1 MKVKSILGTALVLG
15 FGMAL
20 AEDRTFPNAGGNLAS
35 ASEWGGTL
43 PGGADKVTVDKG
55 GNYTLSD
62 DVTFNSFN
70 VMVGGC
76 YFDLGNSR
84 LNVGKKG
91 DGALYCKPNGGG
103 RTVFSGG
110 KIEFLNHGRCYPY
123 VAPDSAGVV
132 VFTDG
137 CVITNADY
145 FYATRSTSNGRV
157 EITDG
162 TMIYVTNRFAV
173 LQGDGANNVVEITD
187 GAKVFVKGYAYS
199 ELGGTADEIGENELR
214 ISGAGALFSKD
225 SDNDFYLGYQ
235 TTGNKLVVLDGGK
248 CSLSGK
254 GGLKIR
260 SSHNEVV
267 ISNATFESS
276 NAFCLADGSDS
287 SHNIFRVVGKNIT
300 KDHVLLPALGSWMVS
315 GHHNMI
321 SFEDGAKWKK
331 GSANS
336 FFTNTQHSV
345 FVVKGTGTQ
354 FGDTGHNFYLG
365 SSDGKLMS
373 VCADNSVEVLDGAVF
388 NAKRFML
395 MGVRNALVV
404 SNATLNIAEKND
416 DVALRIGYKWGDLV
430 PDDCVLC
437 LKGENPKINV
447 DVGVST
453 NACWVQNN
461 STVRFEIPEEGYAR
475 NHVPLS
481 LGGKFQFE
489 SGCRFEI
496 DCEKFAR
503 AGGGTLTLIETGYNM
518 TEDTRNALLAGVR
531 GLPEGSNIKV
541 LNRSVKLHCPR
552 GLVISIR

>member
-1 MKVKSILGTALVLG
+1 
-15 FGMAL
+15 
-20 AEDRTFPNAGGNLAS
+20 
-35 ASEWGGTL
+35 
-43 PGGADKVTVDKG
+43 
-55 GNYTLSD
+55 
-62 DVTFNSFN
+62 
-70 VMVGGC
+70 
-76 YFDLGNSR
+76 
-84 LNVGKKG
+84 
-91 DGALYCKPNGGG
+91 
-103 RTVFSGG
+103 VFSGG
-110 KIEFLNHGRCYPY
+110 KIEFSNQGNCYPY
-123 VAPDSAGVV
+123 VAPDSAGDV
-132 VFTDG
+132 VFANG
-137 CVITNADY
+137 CVITNANY
-145 FYATRSTSNGRV
+145 FYAIRSASNGRV
-157 EITDG
+157 EITGG
-162 TMIYVTNRFAV
+162 TTVCATNRFAV
-173 LQGDGANNVVEITD
+173 LHGVGKNNVVEITD

-300 KDHVLLPALGSWMVS
+300 KDHVLLPALGDWQVS

-345 FVVKGTGTQ
+345 LVVKGTGTQ
-354 FGDTGHNFYLG
+354 FGDTGHTFYLG
-365 SSDGKLMS
+365 SNSGNLTSM
-373 VCADNSVEVLDGAVF
+373 CADNSVEVLDGAVF
-388 NAKRFML
+388 DARRFLL

-404 SNATLNIAEKND
+404 SNATLNIAKKND
-416 DVALRIGYKWGDLV
+416 DVALRIGYKLGDLD
-430 PDDCVLC
+430 PDNCVLC

-489 SGCRFEI
+489 SGCRLEV

-541 LNRSVKLHCPR
+541 SNRSVKLHCPR

>member
-1 MKVKSILGTALVLG
+1 MKVTSILGTALVLG

-84 LNVGKKG
+84 LNVSKKG

-110 KIEFLNHGRCYPY
+110 KIEFSNQGNCYPY

-132 VFTDG
+132 VFANG
-137 CVITNADY
+137 CVITNANY
-145 FYATRSTSNGRV
+145 FYAIRSASNGRV
-157 EITDG
+157 EITGG
-162 TMIYVTNRFAV
+162 TTVCATNRFAV
-173 LQGDGANNVVEITD
+173 LHGVGKNNVVEITD

-287 SHNIFRVVGKNIT
+287 SHNIFRVVGENIT

-404 SNATLNIAEKND
+404 SNATLNIAKKND
-416 DVALRIGYKWGDLV
+416 DVALRIGYKLGDLD
-430 PDDCVLC
+430 PDNCVLC

-461 STVRFEIPEEGYAR
+461 STVRFEIPQEGYAR

-489 SGCRFEI
+489 SGCRLEI

-541 LNRSVKLHCPR
+541 SNRSVKLHCPR

>member
-15 FGMAL
+15 FGIAL
-20 AEDRTFPNAGGNLAS
+20 AEDCTFPNAGGNLAS

-43 PGGADKVTVDKG
+43 PGGADKVTVDEG

-62 DVTFNSFN
+62 DVIFNSFN

-110 KIEFLNHGRCYPY
+110 KIEFSNHGNCYPY

-132 VFTDG
+132 VFANG
-137 CVITNADY
+137 CVITNANY
-145 FYATRSTSNGRV
+145 FYAIRSASNGRV

-173 LQGDGANNVVEITD
+173 ADGPSSDNTVEISDGARIYHTGIAYTD
-187 GAKVFVKGYAYS
+187 VGDN
-199 ELGGTADEIGENELR
+199 GGGGNMLR
-214 ISGAGALFSKD
+214 IVGNGSAFIKD
-225 SDNDFYLGYQ
+225 LNNDFFVGYKASR
-235 TTGNKLVVLDGGK
+235 NKLYVEDGGK
-248 CSLSGK
+248 FELIK
-254 GGLKIR
+254 GGLKVR
-260 SSHNEVV
+260 MSYNEIVV
-267 ISNATFESS
+267 SNATFSS
-276 NAFCLADGSDS
+276 TNAFCLADGSDS
-287 SHNIFRVVGKNIT
+287 SHNIFRVVGENIT

-321 SFEDGAKWKK
+321 SFEDGANWKK

-345 FVVKGTGTQ
+345 LVVKGTGTQ
-354 FGDTGHNFYLG
+354 FGDTGHTFYLG
-365 SSDGKLMS
+365 SNSGNLTS
-373 VCADNSVEVLDGAVF
+373 TCADNSVEVLGGAVF
-388 NAKRFML
+388 NARRFML

-404 SNATLNIAEKND
+404 SNATLNIAKKND
-416 DVALRIGYKWGDLV
+416 DVALRIGYKLGDLV
-430 PDDCVLC
+430 PDNCVLC
-437 LKGENPKINV
+437 LKGENPKIKV

-489 SGCRFEI
+489 SGCRLEI

-503 AGGGTLTLIETGYNM
+503 AGGGTLTLIETGYDM

>member
-35 ASEWGGTL
+35 ASDWGGTL

-404 SNATLNIAEKND
+404 SNATLNIAKKND
-416 DVALRIGYKWGDLV
+416 DVALRIGYKLGDLV
-430 PDDCVLC
+430 PDNCVLC

-489 SGCRFEI
+489 SGCRLEI

-518 TEDTRNALLAGVR
+518 TEETRNALLAGVR
-531 GLPEGSNIKV
+531 GLPEGSDIKISS
-541 LNRSVKLHCPR
+541 RSVKLHCPR

>member
-173 LQGDGANNVVEITD
+173 ADGASSNNTVEISDGARIYHTGIAYTDVGDNGDGGNM
-187 GAKVFVKGYAYS
+187 
-199 ELGGTADEIGENELR
+199 LR
-214 ISGAGALFSKD
+214 IVGNGSAFIKD
-225 SDNDFYLGYQ
+225 FNNDFFVGYKASR
-235 TTGNKLVVLDGGK
+235 NKLYVEDGSK
-248 CSLSGK
+248 FELIK
-254 GGLKIR
+254 GGLKVR
-260 SSHNEVV
+260 MSYNEIVV
-267 ISNATFESS
+267 SNATFSS
-276 NAFCLADGSDS
+276 TNAFCLADGSDS

-404 SNATLNIAEKND
+404 SNATLNIAKKND
-416 DVALRIGYKWGDLV
+416 DVALRIGYKLGDLD
-430 PDDCVLC
+430 PDNCVLC

-489 SGCRFEI
+489 SGCRLEI

-518 TEDTRNALLAGVR
+518 TEETRNALLAGVR
-531 GLPEGSNIKV
+531 GLSEGSDIKISS
-541 LNRSVKLHCPR
+541 RSVKLHCPR